1 MPPAVVL
8 TRHVRGLCRGKAGV
22 MAEPLEVT
30 EARVDAV
37 TMEWADAQNA
47 WEARVRAGDDD
58 PANLLTVAAAI
69 VDMQGKLRELR
80 EDIARATEYE
90 RVREGRKRRKAMAEL
105 LNTRFTDKQVLAALK
120 RALGKSS
127 VGATGA
133 RTIAHSL
140 AGHAPTQSDRIRAG
154 LALSRLA
161 MQGKVIKLVAG
172 DDRTAHVWSLPGVTI
187 ADWIYRTHREEA
199 AD

>member
-1 MPPAVVL
+1 VG
-8 TRHVRGLCRGKAGV
+8 RCRSA
-22 MAEPLEVT
+22 
-30 EARVDAV
+30 
-37 TMEWADAQNA
+37 
-47 WEARVRAGDDD
+47 
-58 PANLLTVAAAI
+58 
-69 VDMQGKLRELR
+69 
-80 EDIARATEYE
+80 EYE
-90 RVREGRKRRKAMAEL
+90 RRRQEKKQRKAEADL

-161 MQGKVIKLVAG
+161 EQGKVVKLVAG
-172 DDRTAHVWSLPGVTI
+172 DNRSPHVWSLPGRTI
-187 ADWIYRTHREEA
+187 ADWVYKTHHVDASAVPDGRRA
-199 AD
+199 P